1 MKLKFCPD
9 CSLNHPITAFGRN
22 RQAKDG
28 LHYYCKVA
36 ARKRSRT
43 WAAANTAKTK
53 AMKVDYRNRVR
64 AKNEGVDP
72 YVE

>member
-1 MKLKFCPD
+1 MRLKYCPD
-9 CSLNHPITAFGRN
+9 CDLNHPVTAFGRN

-43 WAAANTAKTK
+43 WATANPKKTRD
-53 AMKVDYRNRVR
+53 MKEDYLKRVR
-64 AKNEGVDP
+64 ARNAGTDP
-72 YVE
+72 YAD